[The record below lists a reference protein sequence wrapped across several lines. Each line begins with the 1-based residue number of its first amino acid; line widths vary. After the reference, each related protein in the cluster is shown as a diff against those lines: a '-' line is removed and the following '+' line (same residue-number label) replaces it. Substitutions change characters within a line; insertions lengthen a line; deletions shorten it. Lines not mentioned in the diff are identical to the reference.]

1 MNGNCNQVITSE
13 EYVDLITDPELQ
25 LKGDL
30 NNLELCH
37 IPIDSSFVSAYI
49 SQKYMPPNILNAF
62 GYRAFPRI
70 FGLLSTGSLE
80 KTGVTKLRNVPGLG
94 LRGHGVLIGIV
105 DTGIDYTHK
114 AFLRADYTTKIL
126 SIWDQTIQSEA
137 SPSGYFYGTEYT
149 QSQINQA
156 LQHSAP
162 YNLVPTNDEIGHGT
176 FLSGIAMGNVDPYE
190 RFSGVV
196 PDAELVMVK
205 LKPAKQFYRNLYLVA
220 EDAICYQENDI
231 MLGVKYL
238 VGIAARYN
246 RPISI
251 CIGLGTA
258 QGAHDQNGPLS
269 TYLSSLAQMN
279 GIAVTV
285 AAGNE
290 GNTRRHFESIMQSG
304 TNEETIQ
311 LNVGPNEKGFVLEI
325 WGDSPDIYAV
335 GLLTPSGE
343 YIPPIYPRL
352 KEQRTLSFIYE
363 PTIVE
368 IMFQLLGSRSGA
380 QLVLLRFDKPTVGIW
395 SILIK
400 KISGGLDFHYNMWLP
415 SGQFIGPDSYFLMS
429 SPFTTLVSPAN
440 SNLTIIAT
448 AYDIVNNSLLLSAS
462 RGFTRTNQFAP
473 SFAAPGVNIL
483 GPAPGNTYTT
493 MSGTSVAAAHTAG
506 VAAMLFEWG
515 KTLGAISYMNGTDI
529 KNLLIRGAQRTPGD
543 VYPNREWGYGQLDI
557 YHTFDILRGTI
568 R

>member
-1 MNGNCNQVITSE
+1 
-13 EYVDLITDPELQ
+13 
-25 LKGDL
+25 
-30 NNLELCH
+30 
-37 IPIDSSFVSAYI
+37 
-49 SQKYMPPNILNAF
+49 
-62 GYRAFPRI
+62 
-70 FGLLSTGSLE
+70 
-80 KTGVTKLRNVPGLG
+80 
-94 LRGHGVLIGIV
+94 
-105 DTGIDYTHK
+105 
-114 AFLRADYTTKIL
+114 
-126 SIWDQTIQSEA
+126 
-137 SPSGYFYGTEYT
+137 
-149 QSQINQA
+149 
-156 LQHSAP
+156 
-162 YNLVPTNDEIGHGT
+162 
-176 FLSGIAMGNVDPYE
+176 
-190 RFSGVV
+190 
-196 PDAELVMVK
+196 
-205 LKPAKQFYRNLYLVA
+205 
-220 EDAICYQENDI
+220 
-231 MLGVKYL
+231 
-238 VGIAARYN
+238 
-246 RPISI
+246 
-251 CIGLGTA
+251 
-258 QGAHDQNGPLS
+258 
-269 TYLSSLAQMN
+269 
-279 GIAVTV
+279 
-285 AAGNE
+285 
-290 GNTRRHFESIMQSG
+290 MQSG

-483 GPAPGNTYTT
+483 GPAPGNIYTT

-515 KTLGAISYMNGTDI
+515 KTLGAITYLNGTDI

-543 VYPNREWGYGQLDI
+543 VYPNREWGYGRLDI